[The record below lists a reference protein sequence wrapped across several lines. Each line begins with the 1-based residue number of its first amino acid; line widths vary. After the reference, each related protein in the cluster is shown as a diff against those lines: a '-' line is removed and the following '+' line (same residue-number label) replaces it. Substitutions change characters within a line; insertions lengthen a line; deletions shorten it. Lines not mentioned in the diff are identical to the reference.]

1 MNIKDEALAVIYAL
15 KHAGTDR
22 CRLLEEIVGASLALP
37 HFTRELKRQAIKIPH
52 LTLADAKA
60 LLEKT
65 ALKKE
70 KNALEREVG
79 LTVFEI
85 GHDPEELEGALSRLK
100 QSAVDNR
107 EAIRIQEARDAL
119 DVGGK
124 DVWQRIL
131 DIATERQQKTQ
142 ASPVELWD
150 RIISAQSAPT
160 PSSQDVIRLQEERGD
175 WAEWINDHLGERG
188 GLEAGSTLMIGGAAG
203 AGKTSFGAALA
214 IDALSANCPVLFLQ
228 LELSAEE
235 TLKHLQRQNSYE
247 KDWHERNP
255 LRPIRE
261 LPANWHLLNIP
272 EAPTT
277 DATTIADE
285 IAYFARKSA
294 KERSADTTRHKVNGL
309 IVVDYLQLLTD
320 TAAPRQSQQELLT
333 SATSKLAKAAANS
346 GAALVLLSQLT
357 KSNQERGTAGG
368 TALRGADLLPIAS
381 CVLMVQKGVRDGERL
396 EAAGDTVDAEIITPK
411 DQKPYALRV
420 LSWAKTRGIRY
431 RENTPSRHA
440 VGVVRETSSIREAT
454 SIT

>member
-1 MNIKDEALAVIYAL
+1 MNIKDEVLAVIYAL
-15 KHAGTDR
+15 KHDGADR
-22 CRLLEEIVGASLALP
+22 CRLLEEIVGASVALP
-37 HFTRELKRQAIKIPH
+37 HFTRELKRQAIEMPYI
-52 LTLADAKA
+52 TLEDAKA
-60 LLEKT
+60 LLERPV
-65 ALKKE
+65 LKKE
-70 KNALEREVG
+70 KNAIESEIG
-79 LTVFEI
+79 LTVFES
-85 GHDPEELEGALSRLK
+85 GHDPEKLAGALSSLK
-100 QSAVDNR
+100 KSAIDNR
-107 EAIRIQEARDAL
+107 EALRIQEAKDAL
-119 DVGGK
+119 HVGGK

-131 DIATERQQKTQ
+131 DIATERHQKKQ
-142 ASPVELWD
+142 ASPAELWD

-214 IDALSANCPVLFLQ
+214 IDALSANCPVLFIQ

-261 LPANWHLLNIP
+261 LPANWQLLNIP

-294 KERSADTTRHKVNGL
+294 KERSADTARHKINGL

-396 EAAGDTVDAEIITPK
+396 EAAGDAVDAEIITPK

-454 SIT
+454 DIT